1 LVGLLLREG
10 WEATIV
16 LCNINEEHIGYI
28 YASQLFNVCC
38 NGLNNFGKMLTFD
51 DTMTEDDVT
60 HVWVGV
66 GCCHAINEPR
76 SYSKWYRR
84 R

>member
-1 LVGLLLREG
+1 
-10 WEATIV
+10 V

-60 HVWVGV
+60 HV
-66 GCCHAINEPR
+66 
-76 SYSKWYRR
+76 
-84 R
+84 